1 MLTLSDIENAVFRR
15 AGRAGYNGEDVDN
28 FLQQIRVSYEALIKN
43 NLEQKE
49 KIAMLSSENAS
60 LKKENTT
67 MSSQIQQY
75 REEEDEIK
83 HALISAQKLGD
94 ASIREARHKA
104 EIILKDAELQAQSVV
119 AEARGKIGDYETE
132 LEQLKRSVSDFRASL
147 LDMYRKHLVLI
158 DALPSQRTA
167 KKEEKPAPAEE
178 EPAPA
183 PEKPEQSLQPEAE
196 PVAPQQPP
204 EEETKAV
211 SQKEPVEEK
220 PEKEYTDVS
229 GFGAPEPRA
238 ETKDR
243 RYGKLKFGDDYDI
256 TQDPDSP
263 VDIFNR

>member
-15 AGRAGYNGEDVDN
+15 AGRAGYNGEDVDS
-28 FLQQIRVSYEALIKN
+28 FLQQVRVSYEALIKN

-49 KIAMLSSENAS
+49 KIALLSSENDS

-67 MSSQIQQY
+67 LSTQVQQY
-75 REEEDEIK
+75 RDEEDEIK

-104 EIILKDAELQAQSVV
+104 EIILKDAEFQAQSVV

-158 DALPSQRTA
+158 DALPSQRPA
-167 KKEEKPAPAEE
+167 KKEEKPAPADEEPAKQEEPAQPEAEPEAKPQE

-183 PEKPEQSLQPEAE
+183 PAE
-196 PVAPQQPP
+196 PQPAP
-204 EEETKAV
+204 EKEET
-211 SQKEPVEEK
+211 
-220 PEKEYTDVS
+220 EYTDVS
-229 GFGAPEPRA
+229 GFGAPEPRK

-243 RYGKLKFGDDYDI
+243 RYDKLKFGDNYDI

-263 VDIFNR
+263 VDIFNRK

>member
-28 FLQQIRVSYEALIKN
+28 FLQQVRVSYEALIKN

-49 KIAMLSSENAS
+49 KIALLSSENDS

-67 MSSQIQQY
+67 LSTQVQQY
-75 REEEDEIK
+75 RDEEDEIK

-104 EIILKDAELQAQSVV
+104 EIILKDADIAGQSVV
-119 AEARGKIGDYETE
+119 AEARGKIGRLRDGTGTV
-132 LEQLKRSVSDFRASL
+132 KAFGFRFPPSL

-158 DALPSQRTA
+158 DALRLSVRRE
-167 KKEEKPAPAEE
+167 KKKNRRPPTRNLLKKKNRLSLKRNRKQNRRKNRRR
-178 EPAPA
+178 PNRKPA
-183 PEKPEQSLQPEAE
+183 PEK
-196 PVAPQQPP
+196 
-204 EEETKAV
+204 EET
-211 SQKEPVEEK
+211 
-220 PEKEYTDVS
+220 EYTDVS
-229 GFGAPEPRA
+229 GFGAPEPRK

-243 RYGKLKFGDDYDI
+243 RYDKLKFGDNYDI

-263 VDIFNR
+263 VDIFNRK